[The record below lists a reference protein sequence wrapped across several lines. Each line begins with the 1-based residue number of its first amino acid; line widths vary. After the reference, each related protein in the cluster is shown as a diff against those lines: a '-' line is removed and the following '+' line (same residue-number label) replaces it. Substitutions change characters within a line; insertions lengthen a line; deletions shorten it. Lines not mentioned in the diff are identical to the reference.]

1 MFAREKKYLKDKKAE
16 VFEIVYDDNDD
27 EYWRPIT
34 PAPMWCYT
42 RLVSESKKFEARI
55 VDESIERYFVFN
67 YNAKIEV
74 DSIIRYKGVWYQAE
88 RVDTQDDYRGDMHVT
103 VRECPKGDL
112 PDERRILPYGVDPE

>member
-16 VFEIVYDDNDD
+16 VFEIVYDDYDD

-74 DSIIRYKGVWYQAE
+74 DSIIRYKGVWYQVE

>member
-1 MFAREKKYLKDKKAE
+1 MFTREKAYLKDKKAE

-27 EYWRPIT
+27 EWWRPIT

-42 RLVSESKKFEARI
+42 RLVSESKKYEARL
-55 VDESIERYFVFN
+55 VDEAITRDFVFN

>member
-1 MFAREKKYLKDKKAE
+1 MFTREKAYLKDKKAE
-16 VFEIVYDDNDD
+16 VFEIVYDDYDD
-27 EYWRPIT
+27 EWWRPIT

-42 RLVSESKKFEARI
+42 RLVSESKKYEARL
-55 VDESIERYFVFN
+55 VDEAITRDFVFN

-74 DSIIRYKGVWYQAE
+74 DSIIRYKGEWFQVE

>member
-16 VFEIVYDDNDD
+16 VFEIVYDDYDD

>member
-1 MFAREKKYLKDKKAE
+1 MFTREKAYLKDKKAE
-16 VFEIVYDDNDD
+16 VFEIVYDDYD
-27 EYWRPIT
+27 EEWWRPIT

-42 RLVSESKKFEARI
+42 RLVSESKKYEARL
-55 VDESIERYFVFN
+55 VDEAITRDFVFN

-74 DSIIRYKGVWYQAE
+74 DSIIRYKGEWFQVE